1 DDVHIGEHKRVFS
14 GLGLPDRLVEGQ
26 QEYGRILS
34 RQYFCTKVG
43 NLLVCRVLQVE
54 LGKTVARREIVT
66 DNAWP
71 FRRIRTAARPSDQFK
86 KLYSTNISPRFGIQY
101 SRENT
106 LRVRCIL
113 KGSGINNVVL
123 LVCRINFI

>member
-1 DDVHIGEHKRVFS
+1 TGEDKRVS
-14 GLGLPDRLVEGQ
+14 TGLCRPDRLVEGQ
-26 QEYGRILS
+26 KEYGRFLS

-54 LGKTVARREIVT
+54 LGRTVARRQIVT
-66 DNAWP
+66 DNEWP
-71 FRRIRTAARPSDQFK
+71 CRCIRNGARLHDQFK
-86 KLYSTNISPRFGIQY
+86 KLYSTNITPRFGIQY